1 MENSLGTLHPV
12 PAPIMQVVSRP
23 AQQPQSTDSSESLL
37 TPETELW
44 QGGLSVALIGPK
56 QKCRKEVAQA
66 LAGSPD
72 VVVREFSAYPERIE
86 ALLREGFDM
95 FVIDVDSNPDCA
107 LALME
112 KISSYGYPVIAYSE
126 ESDSRMLVRCMRA
139 GAREFLS
146 APFDASL
153 LAEALVRVS
162 ARRTN
167 ARARRTKLGELLIFV
182 GAKGGSGVT
191 TIASSFAL
199 SLARESGKRVVLID
213 LALPLGDAAL
223 QLGLTAQYST
233 LDALQNFNRVDSNF
247 LSALLVRHN
256 SGLQVLAAPD
266 KYSPLRTSDE
276 AVDRLLTVCR
286 QDFDYVVV
294 DGGPRPGF
302 SVKSLFENAA
312 RIYLVAQATVSDLRN
327 ANGMIARFVQ
337 SDDPRLEVVLNR
349 FTPRLLAVDEDRV
362 SSSLTRPAK
371 WKIPS
376 HYFIA
381 QRAKHTTLTGAQKD
395 CPISSV
401 IRQMARTACG
411 LPPENMKTSRLKI
424 FG

>member
-1 MENSLGTLHPV
+1 MENSLRTLHPV
-12 PAPIMQVVSRP
+12 PAPILEVLSR
-23 AQQPQSTDSSESLL
+23 ADQEPQATDSSQSLL
-37 TPETELW
+37 TPESDLW
-44 QGGLSVALIGPK
+44 QGGRSVALIGPK
-56 QKCRKEVAQA
+56 EKCRKEVAQA
-66 LAGSPD
+66 MANSPD
-72 VVVREFSAYPERIE
+72 VVVREFPVYPERIE
-86 ALLREGFDM
+86 ALLREEFDM

-107 LALME
+107 IVLME

-126 ESDSRMLVRCMRA
+126 QSDSRMLVQCMRA

-146 APFDASL
+146 APFDANS

-162 ARRTN
+162 ARRTTV
-167 ARARRTKLGELLIFV
+167 RARKTKLGELLIFV

-199 SLARESGKRVVLID
+199 SLARESDKRVLLID

-233 LDALQNFNRVDSNF
+233 WDALQNFNRVDSNF
-247 LSALLVRHN
+247 LSTLLVRHN
-256 SGLQVLAAPD
+256 SGLHVLAAPD

-276 AVDRLLTVCR
+276 AVDRLLTVSR

-337 SDDPRLEVVLNR
+337 ADDPRLEVVLNR

-362 SSSLTRPAK
+362 SSSLSRPAK

-381 QRAKHTTLTGAQKD
+381 QRAKHATSTGTQKD

-411 LPPENMKTSRLKI
+411 LPPENVKTSRLRI